1 MWIVL
6 SYLQRLSLTMI
17 TVYHFNFHGNRSY
30 MSTWVSLFQNVLARN
45 SGLVN
50 LETRTTTSPYWPKK
64 VQAEFSHMYFCD
76 YLATLGQMY
85 TTSVTS
91 GLAVNRANQTLALVF
106 SHAFSDNES
115 VAALRN
121 CFNDSSLHPG
131 FQQPVLKE
139 KLKRMCS
146 LVGIGLWS
154 FYGLIYNT
162 R

>member
-6 SYLQRLSLTMI
+6 SYLQRLSLTLI

-30 MSTWVSLFQNVLARN
+30 MPIWVSLFQNVLARN

-50 LETRTTTSPYWPKK
+50 LETRTTTSPEWPTK

-85 TTSVTS
+85 SCCDIRTI
-91 GLAVNRANQTLALVF
+91 AVNRANQTLPLVF

-115 VAALRN
+115 VAALRI
-121 CFNDSSLHPG
+121 CFNDSSRHQD
-131 FQQPVLKE
+131 FQPELK
-139 KLKRMCS
+139 KILKQMCS
-146 LVGIGLWS
+146 EVGVGLWS
-154 FYGLIYNT
+154 FYGLIHDT